1 MIQNYKWGYID
12 WLTDQERTTSEIM
25 DIGIVTI
32 LPGKSQEKHIHYGD
46 EQWLYVLSGSG
57 TTFIDNEESKITK
70 GNLLHIAAGSVH
82 EAYNTGEE
90 SLVELLISI
99 PKQFDNIKPDEA
111 LFYRSVQTLVDV
123 SNQELKLSKESISII
138 NAIGRSLAL
147 PITIC
152 DTKGEIVHEFGLF
165 PEACKTLCEIHHN
178 LKNCQLYERSI
189 YYSSPAYSEQSA
201 YYCKYGLAVIDT
213 PILLGHQMI
222 GSIRGGH
229 ILVED
234 HLDKLHPKLNALV
247 DNLTN
252 VPKGRIRIILMQ
264 YKRLAD
270 YISQAQEND
279 YLNSLSAQTSGKND
293 ASNIQSLREDL
304 DLALGKILNL
314 QINNHFLF
322 NTLNAIACLSL
333 EEHADK
339 TYQAI
344 IHLSKLFRFNLKKI
358 QEFVPLLEE
367 IEYIRNYTE
376 LQRIRFGDRLE
387 VELDIKADLG
397 KYYIPSN
404 TIQPIIE
411 NSFVHGFRNF
421 QDKMKISISVISE
434 HQNISIHVKDNGQ
447 GMGTDRLNKLLDSI
461 EDITEK
467 RHGLSMV
474 IDRLHIFFGDEFQ
487 FNISSNINQGVEV
500 VFKFPK
506 RTIKSDILGRWT

>member
-1 MIQNYKWGYID
+1 
-12 WLTDQERTTSEIM
+12 
-25 DIGIVTI
+25 
-32 LPGKSQEKHIHYGD
+32 
-46 EQWLYVLSGSG
+46 
-57 TTFIDNEESKITK
+57 
-70 GNLLHIAAGSVH
+70 
-82 EAYNTGEE
+82 
-90 SLVELLISI
+90 
-99 PKQFDNIKPDEA
+99 
-111 LFYRSVQTLVDV
+111 
-123 SNQELKLSKESISII
+123 
-138 NAIGRSLAL
+138 
-147 PITIC
+147 
-152 DTKGEIVHEFGLF
+152 
-165 PEACKTLCEIHHN
+165 
-178 LKNCQLYERSI
+178 
-189 YYSSPAYSEQSA
+189 
-201 YYCKYGLAVIDT
+201 
-213 PILLGHQMI
+213 
-222 GSIRGGH
+222 
-229 ILVED
+229 
-234 HLDKLHPKLNALV
+234 
-247 DNLTN
+247 
-252 VPKGRIRIILMQ
+252 MQ

-447 GMGTDRLNKLLDSI
+447 GMGMDRLNKLLDSI

>member
-12 WLTDQERTTSEIM
+12 WLTDQERTTAEIM

-32 LPGKSQEKHIHYGD
+32 LPGQAQEKHIHYGD

-57 TTFIDNEESKITK
+57 TTFIDNEESTITT
-70 GNLLHIAAGSVH
+70 GTLLHIAAGSVH

-90 SLVELLISI
+90 SLIELLISI
-99 PKQFDNIKPDEA
+99 PKQFDNIKSDEA
-111 LFYRSVQTLVDV
+111 LFYRSVQPLVDV
-123 SNQELKLSKESISII
+123 SNQELKLSRESISII
-138 NAIGRSLAL
+138 NAISRSLAL
-147 PITIC
+147 PITVF
-152 DTKGEIVHEFGLF
+152 DTKGDIAHEFGLF
-165 PEACKTLCEIHHN
+165 PEACKTLCGIHN
-178 LKNCQLYERSI
+178 KLSNCHLYERNI

-234 HLDKLHPKLNALV
+234 HLEKLHPKLNALV

-270 YISQAQEND
+270 YIAQAQEND
-279 YLNSLSAQTSGKND
+279 YLNSLTMQTSGYGVTN
-293 ASNIQSLREDL
+293 NVQSLREDL
-304 DLALGKILNL
+304 DLALGKILHL

-322 NTLNAIACLSL
+322 NTLNAIAGLSL
-333 EEHADK
+333 EENADR

-344 IHLSKLFRFNLKKI
+344 INLSKLFRFNLKKT
-358 QEFVPLLEE
+358 QEFVTLLDES
-367 IEYIRNYTE
+367 EYIRNYIE

-387 VELDIKADLG
+387 VELDMKADLG

-411 NSFVHGFRNF
+411 NSFVHGFKSF

-434 HQNISIHVKDNGQ
+434 HQKISIHVKDNGH
-447 GMGTDRLNKLLDSI
+447 GMSTEKLNKLLDNI
-461 EDITEK
+461 EDLSQK

-487 FNISSNINQGVEV
+487 FNITSEANQGVEV
-500 VFKFPK
+500 VFRFPK
-506 RTIKSDILGRWT
+506 RTIKSDILGRWK